1 MRIVKE
7 VCDYVIDMPI
17 VEACEKAGITY
28 NTFYKWVAL
37 DEELSEEYARARKA
51 ISYTVE
57 HKLETI
63 IAAVEGDQLKP
74 DAARVMIDAEK
85 WLAGK
90 RNAPVYGDSKN
101 LKHTDGEGKPLA
113 VVVATDRE
121 KKLVDSLM
129 EDTAKK

>member
-1 MRIVKE
+1 MPQYSPEDKTRIVKE
-7 VCDYVIDMPI
+7 ICEHALTMPVLHACD
-17 VEACEKAGITY
+17 KAGIAQS
-28 NTFYKWVAL
+28 TFFAWIAV
-37 DEELSEEYARARKA
+37 DEELSNEYARARKA

-63 IAAVEGDQLKP
+63 IASVEGETIKP

-113 VVVATDRE
+113 VSWMAPE
-121 KKLVDSLM
+121 
-129 EDTAKK
+129 E